1 MKLNFKETKWL
12 RNPSAQKLSKLYK
25 SFGYQVLFVGGCV
38 RNTILKM
45 PVTDIDLATDAQP
58 EEIIKIAKE
67 NNIRFVPT
75 GLAHGTITL
84 IIDNKN
90 YQITTFRTDFDHDG
104 RYAKVEFTESLLLDA
119 SRRDLT
125 INALYCNHVGEVI
138 DPLNGLDD
146 IKKQKIKF
154 IGNPNERI
162 KEDNLRIL
170 RFFRFQAIYGNKNF
184 EIDSIA
190 LEACHNHKSKLAA
203 LSKERITSELR
214 KILSAPNP
222 LEVIIKMNETG
233 VLNELFQKVSIDSLE
248 AYLKT
253 EEKFKININW
263 LGRLLS
269 LQVTQEEESLK
280 LTRCEFKF
288 LKQTKSAIEN
298 QIHVLE
304 FSYYNGVENGKIYS
318 ILQNFRHNIILSKNL
333 LNQINSLA
341 TKKFPITAK
350 DLMPEIRGKKLGEAL
365 RSLEDR
371 WIKSNFTLSKKELLA
386 EA

>member
-170 RFFRFQAIYGNKNF
+170 RFFRFQAIYGNKNL

-233 VLNELFQKVSIDSLE
+233 VLNELFQNVSIDSLE

-371 WIKSNFTLSKKELLA
+371 WIKSNFTLSKKDLLA
-386 EA
+386 EK

>member
-25 SFGYQVLFVGGCV
+25 NFGYQVLFVGGCV

-162 KEDNLRIL
+162 KEDNLKIL
-170 RFFRFQAIYGNKNF
+170 RFLRFQAIYGNKNL

-233 VLNELFQKVSIDSLE
+233 VLNELFQNVSIDSLE

-371 WIKSNFTLSKKELLA
+371 WIKSNFTLSKKDLLA

>member
-170 RFFRFQAIYGNKNF
+170 RFFRFQAIYGNKNL

-233 VLNELFQKVSIDSLE
+233 VLNELFQNVSIDSLE

-371 WIKSNFTLSKKELLA
+371 WIKSNFTLSKKDLLA

>member
-1 MKLNFKETKWL
+1 MKLTFKETKWL

-25 SFGYQVLFVGGCV
+25 NFGYQVLFVGGCV

-84 IIDNKN
+84 IIDNTN

-170 RFFRFQAIYGNKNF
+170 RFFRFQAIYGNKNL

-233 VLNELFQKVSIDSLE
+233 VLNELFQNVSIDSLE

-386 EA
+386 EE

>member
-170 RFFRFQAIYGNKNF
+170 RFFRFQAIYGNKNL

-203 LSKERITSELR
+203 LSKERITGELR

-233 VLNELFQKVSIDSLE
+233 VLNELFQNVSIDSLE

-371 WIKSNFTLSKKELLA
+371 WIKSNFTLSKKDLLA

>member
-58 EEIIKIAKE
+58 EKIIKIAKE

-170 RFFRFQAIYGNKNF
+170 RFFRFQAIYGNKNL

-233 VLNELFQKVSIDSLE
+233 VLNELFQNVSIDSLE

-350 DLMPEIRGKKLGEAL
+350 DLMPEISGKKLGEAL

-371 WIKSNFTLSKKELLA
+371 WIKSNFTLSKKDLLA

>member
-25 SFGYQVLFVGGCV
+25 NFGYQVLFVGGCV

-170 RFFRFQAIYGNKNF
+170 RFFRFQAIYGNKNL

-350 DLMPEIRGKKLGEAL
+350 DLMPEISGKKLGEAL

>member
-25 SFGYQVLFVGGCV
+25 NFGYQVLFVVGCL

-170 RFFRFQAIYGNKNF
+170 RFFRFQAIYGNKNL

-263 LGRLLS
+263 LGRFLS

-371 WIKSNFTLSKKELLA
+371 WIKSNFTLSKKDLLA

>member
-25 SFGYQVLFVGGCV
+25 NFGYQVLFVGGCV

-170 RFFRFQAIYGNKNF
+170 RFFRFQAIYGNKNL

-253 EEKFKININW
+253 EKKFKININW

-350 DLMPEIRGKKLGEAL
+350 DLMPEISGKKLGEAL

-386 EA
+386 EE

>member
-90 YQITTFRTDFDHDG
+90 YQITTFRSDFDHDG

-138 DPLNGLDD
+138 DPLNGLND

-170 RFFRFQAIYGNKNF
+170 RFFRFQAIYGNKNL

-371 WIKSNFTLSKKELLA
+371 WIKSNFTLSKKDLLA

>member
-170 RFFRFQAIYGNKNF
+170 RFFRFQAIYGNKNL

-371 WIKSNFTLSKKELLA
+371 WIKSNFTRSKKDLLA

>member
-25 SFGYQVLFVGGCV
+25 NFGYQVLFVGGCV

-138 DPLNGLDD
+138 DPLNGLND

-170 RFFRFQAIYGNKNF
+170 RFFRFQAIYGNKNL

-253 EEKFKININW
+253 EKKFKININW

-341 TKKFPITAK
+341 TKRFPITAK
-350 DLMPEIRGKKLGEAL
+350 DLMPEISGKKLGEAL